1 MTICLIPNCSA
12 ALEKVDSGLYAAAGE
27 VVREALRRLFEL
39 DAEARAP

>member
-27 VVREALRRLFEL
+27 SFARRC
-39 DAEARAP
+39 AGCSS